1 MPIRT
6 VSAKYTPVCRRQ
18 QGRPE
23 RIIVSSTR
31 ALFCCSVDGIENES
45 LSTEVAGRCRDVVA
59 LLEELGIPSNW
70 TTSGFSSAQLP
81 QGGERTVH
89 VPKGLNRQELIQ
101 CLRQHQSRLLGNGE
115 LLTSVVLDPH
125 EAKKHW
131 DILVRHGCRVARPR
145 TAEVTRNTGPRI
157 VRGGLWAAPLT
168 CSFVGGTRRSVRSL
182 VGVCQKRLI
191 RNARDGQL
199 FHLNIDVDRSRKSWD
214 AECGALR
221 AIMTLAA
228 DLRSEGQ
235 IACVQLGELPACVT
249 QKPSKP
255 MLSILRAA

>member
-1 MPIRT
+1 M
-6 VSAKYTPVCRRQ
+6 SN
-18 QGRPE
+18 
-23 RIIVSSTR
+23 TR
-31 ALFCCSVDGIENES
+31 ALFCCSVDGVENES
-45 LSTEVAGRCRDVVA
+45 LSTEVAGRSRDVIA
-59 LLEELGIPSNW
+59 LVEELGIPSNW
-70 TTSGFSSAQLP
+70 TTSGHTTTTLP
-81 QGGERTVH
+81 MGGERTVH
-89 VPKGLNRQELIQ
+89 IPKGLNRQELIQ
-101 CLRQHQSRLLGNGE
+101 TLRQQQSLLLGNGE
-115 LLTSVVLDPH
+115 QLTSVVMDPH

-168 CSFVGGTRRSVRSL
+168 CSFVGGSRRSVRSL

-199 FHLNIDVDRSRKSWD
+199 FYLNIDIDRSRKSWD
-214 AECGALR
+214 AEYGALR
-221 AIMTLAA
+221 AIMTLAT
-228 DLRSEGQ
+228 DLRKDGQ
-235 IACVQLGELPACVT
+235 ITCVQLGEMPACVT